1 MWDPRTDL
9 LWADRQR
16 QRRLTAKA
24 NRDAAARRASLELH
38 SKSQDELENN
48 PEVWKVPKS
57 ASPPKPD
64 PDRQLR
70 RQVQEERLKF
80 DKGTMVVMSAPQTF
94 SDTFVGEVLGYEW
107 QGDDLMV
114 RLMVD
119 PLRNAG
125 DKRHLIPPRDRGRIE
140 EMPQFWVVKADA
152 VRLA

>member
-16 QRRLTAKA
+16 QRQLTAKR
-24 NRDAAARRASLELH
+24 NRDLALRQASIRQH
-38 SKSQDELENN
+38 TRSQEELENN
-48 PEVWKVPKS
+48 PEVWIVPLS
-57 ASPPKPD
+57 T
-64 PDRQLR
+64 PDRPNPDRELR
-70 RQVQEERLKF
+70 RQVQEERFKF
-80 DKGTMVVMSAPQTF
+80 EPGTMVVLSAPRTF

-107 QGDDLMV
+107 HGDDLMV

-125 DKRHLIPPRDRGRIE
+125 DKRHLIPARDRAELE
-140 EMPQFWVVKADA
+140 EMPQFWLVKADS